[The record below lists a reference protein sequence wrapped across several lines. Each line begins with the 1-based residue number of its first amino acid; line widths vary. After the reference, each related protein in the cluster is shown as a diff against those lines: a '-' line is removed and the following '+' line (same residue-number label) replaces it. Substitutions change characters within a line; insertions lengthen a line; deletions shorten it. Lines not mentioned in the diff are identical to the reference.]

1 MFTLLFTGCHV
12 LTLRDIIGLQTMAEA
27 EKAASTFHWPLLTD
41 PQPRADTLPTWR
53 QQYMDTTLNFP
64 HGDSSSLS
72 LSSSFG
78 GGRGGAAASGNL
90 RQKTDELLN
99 STYSMMY
106 EMQRVREQREAERAK
121 KIGKAAS

>member
-1 MFTLLFTGCHV
+1 M

-41 PQPRADTLPTWR
+41 PRPMADSLPTWR

-64 HGDSSSLS
+64 RGDSSSLS
-72 LSSSFG
+72 LSSSLG
-78 GGRGGAAASGNL
+78 GGRGGAAASGDL